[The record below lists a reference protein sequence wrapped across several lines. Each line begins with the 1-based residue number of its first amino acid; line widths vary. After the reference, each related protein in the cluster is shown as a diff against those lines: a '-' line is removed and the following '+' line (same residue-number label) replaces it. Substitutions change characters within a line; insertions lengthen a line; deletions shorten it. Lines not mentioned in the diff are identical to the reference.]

1 MNLVNLRLAVK
12 CKTSSSVA
20 DLEAEGCIKERILY
34 EIQCWTQADG
44 SVGET
49 RMRFNNYM
57 G

>member
-20 DLEAEGCIKERILY
+20 DLEAEGCIKEKILY